1 MKRLLVVVCC
11 LLLSSALVF
20 AQSSASSTATSSTS
34 PDVQA
39 FQKIEDNWSMSM
51 NQRDQYGMELV
62 LSALFV
68 NIGSSGDVS
77 TRDQL
82 IATLIK
88 GDDKTAHL
96 EQKVITVRILGDVAV
111 VTGTYAYHHKT
122 GTQQVDEKGIFTHI
136 FQKLRGGWYCVNA
149 QQTLLRE
156 DGQSTAKP
164 KKQSNAEM
172 PFHIPIFSK

>member
-1 MKRLLVVVCC
+1 MKPLLVVVSC
-11 LLLSSALVF
+11 LLLSSVLVF
-20 AQSSASSTATSSTS
+20 AQSPASPAVTSSTS

-39 FQKIEDNWSMSM
+39 FQKIEDNWSMSI

-82 IATLIK
+82 IAALIK
-88 GDDKTAHL
+88 SEDKTAHL
-96 EQKVITVRILGDVAV
+96 EQKVITVRTLGDVAV
-111 VTGTYAYHHKT
+111 VTGTYTYHHKV
-122 GTQQVDEKGIFTHI
+122 GAQPIDEKGIFTHI
-136 FQKLRGGWYCVNA
+136 YQKLRGGWYCVNA

-156 DGQSTAKP
+156 DGLNTAKP